1 MTRWSLLVA
10 ALLLAACQPRVP
22 DSAMGVDDGDY
33 RAYRAEQ
40 ERRAAGGLV
49 PDRPVISTE
58 LVRPGEP
65 RGPDL
70 PESAR
75 RAAQARQAADA
86 AAAPSPPAPS
96 PPAPAAPA
104 PPAPPAPAPA
114 TQAGAAAAPSS
125 AAADN
130 PGISRSQDFAAVSAA
145 RTRQEDAE
153 QLREMREEYQVLEA
167 EELPEGERVPSIA
180 RFALSTRHPV
190 GQKMYSRSIFGRLF
204 AKSCEKFATP
214 DDAQTAFLAEGG
226 PKRDPMGLDPDGDG
240 YACAWSPE
248 PFRQMAR

>member
-1 MTRWSLLVA
+1 MTRWCLIA
-10 ALLLAACQPRVP
+10 ATILLAACQPRVP
-22 DSAMGVDDGDY
+22 NSALGVDDGDY
-33 RAYRAEQ
+33 RAYRAER

-75 RAAQARQAADA
+75 RTAQARQAAEA
-86 AAAPSPPAPS
+86 AAGQPETTATVAVPT
-96 PPAPAAPA
+96 APA
-104 PPAPPAPAPA
+104 PPAAPPPAA
-114 TQAGAAAAPSS
+114 QAGAAEAPAS

-130 PGISRSQDFAAVSAA
+130 PGISRSQDFEAVSAE
-145 RTRQEDAE
+145 RSRQEDAE
-153 QLREMREEYQVLEA
+153 RLRELREEYQLLEA
-167 EELPEGERVPSIA
+167 EDLPEGKDVPSIA

-190 GQKMYSRSIFGRLF
+190 GQKMYSRSVFNRLF
-204 AKSCEKFATP
+204 AKSCERFATP
-214 DDAQTAFLAEGG
+214 DDAQMAFLAEGG

-248 PFRQMAR
+248 PFLQMVR

>member
-1 MTRWSLLVA
+1 MTRWCLIA
-10 ALLLAACQPRVP
+10 AAVLLAACQPRVP
-22 DSAMGVDDGDY
+22 DSALGVDDGGY
-33 RAYRAEQ
+33 RAYRAER
-40 ERRAAGGLV
+40 ERREVGGLV

-75 RAAQARQAADA
+75 RTAQARQAAEA
-86 AAAPSPPAPS
+86 AASQPSVPTSAGVPPAS
-96 PPAPAAPA
+96 SAAPQ
-104 PPAPPAPAPA
+104 P
-114 TQAGAAAAPSS
+114 

-130 PGISRSQDFAAVSAA
+130 PGISRSQDFEAVSAE
-145 RTRQEDAE
+145 RSRQEDAE
-153 QLREMREEYQVLEA
+153 RLRELREEYQVLEA
-167 EELPEGERVPSIA
+167 EDLPEGKDVPSIA

-190 GQKMYSRSIFGRLF
+190 GQKMYSRSVFNRLF
-204 AKSCEKFATP
+204 AKSCEKFATA
-214 DDAQTAFLAEGG
+214 DDAQMAFLAEGG

-248 PFRQMAR
+248 PFRQMVR